1 MGDVVPA
8 DCVQII
14 HRRVQA
20 NRPGNIRRAGL
31 EPVRRFF
38 EAALLEFD
46 IENHLPAALISRH
59 FFQQLLPPIKDTDA
73 GRAAHLVAGKREEVA
88 ADLLH
93 VHRAMPDALGGVNQR
108 DYAPAARALSGPEAF
123 KQPATDALVAA
134 LSGPAARE
142 AALSLGV
149 LARNKEVRFPS
160 VTWAA
165 LGSTLH
171 RNDAR
176 AAAAYALSRLPRGEL
191 GSEGLRAALRDPDPW
206 TRSLAA
212 RAWGR
217 QGLPAETLRELAP
230 LLAARP
236 EPGWPTWAHELDRK
250 VRTRAQEYEAALAAP
265 RTG

>member
-1 MGDVVPA
+1 MGEEPPHA
-8 DCVQII
+8 
-14 HRRVQA
+14 
-20 NRPGNIRRAGL
+20 
-31 EPVRRFF
+31 PVRR
-38 EAALLEFD
+38 ATSNA
-46 IENHLPAALISRH
+46 
-59 FFQQLLPPIKDTDA
+59 
-73 GRAAHLVAGKREEVA
+73 
-88 ADLLH
+88 
-93 VHRAMPDALGGVNQR
+93 
-108 DYAPAARALSGPEAF
+108 APAARALSGPEAF

-217 QGLPAETLRELAP
+217 QGLPAETLRELFRDP
-230 LLAARP
+230 DWRVRVEAARGFSTAQGAQAVLPQAFAEQDSPHAIVALAEAAAQLGELAP
-236 EPGWPTWAHELDRK
+236 EPASFSDLSSDCPERSRPAGSRTLRK
-250 VRTRAQEYEAALAAP
+250 SASRARSPRRRRGTTGRAATRSRRRTSGR
-265 RTG
+265 